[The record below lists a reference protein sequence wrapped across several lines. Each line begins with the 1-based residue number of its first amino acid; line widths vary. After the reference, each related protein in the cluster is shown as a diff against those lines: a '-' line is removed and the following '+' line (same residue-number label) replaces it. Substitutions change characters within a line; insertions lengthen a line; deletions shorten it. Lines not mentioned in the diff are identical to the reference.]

1 MKQKTK
7 NSKMKIKNHF
17 FKKEKYIE
25 LFDICKKLKL
35 KKPNKNIK
43 IENICDLNNA
53 SKNDISFFNSI
64 KYLELIKKSNV
75 KFVLVEKKNEKFVKN
90 YCFPLIV
97 ENVFR
102 AVATLTNMFYPKS
115 LNDTIDFNLNIYG
128 TKKFKQ
134 VKLGHNVLIG
144 DNVKIGK
151 NTSIGHNTIIES
163 NVIIGS
169 NCVIGSNVIIKYS
182 IVKNNVRILDGAVIG
197 KKGFGFFPNKK
208 KNIRYPHIGM
218 VIIDDNVEIGC
229 NNTIDRGSLSNTVIG
244 KNTFI
249 DNQVHIAHNVSIGD
263 NCIITGQVGFAGSS
277 SVGNNVSIGGQAGIS
292 GHLKIGNNVQIGGGS
307 GVIKNITDNSKVM
320 GYPAKNIRK
329 FLKENK

>member
-1 MKQKTK
+1 
-7 NSKMKIKNHF
+7 
-17 FKKEKYIE
+17 
-25 LFDICKKLKL
+25 
-35 KKPNKNIK
+35 
-43 IENICDLNNA
+43 
-53 SKNDISFFNSI
+53 
-64 KYLELIKKSNV
+64 
-75 KFVLVEKKNEKFVKN
+75 
-90 YCFPLIV
+90 
-97 ENVFR
+97 
-102 AVATLTNMFYPKS
+102 MFYPNS
-115 LNDTIDFNLNIYG
+115 LNDAIDFNLNIYG

-208 KNIRYPHIGM
+208 KNIRYPHIGI
-218 VIIDDNVEIGC
+218 VIIDDNAEIGC

-244 KNTFI
+244 KNTFL